1 MKAKTYYQRILTFFF
16 FSLSLIR
23 VVAQEN
29 VATKEYNNEQYKFSI
44 LVPES
49 WKFNDHMD
57 GADKLY
63 DFLSPDENIFIQVRS
78 FNVGAGLDMDI
89 LTKVFKENY
98 IPAGSTTHNLIDK
111 ISANGISGKQ
121 GNYLG
126 KFNGN
131 DIAISVFYAIENS
144 QGYTLMIIVPLEM
157 AEQYTDIVSAI
168 GKSFI
173 IPGYSRKGSEVK
185 PGGLAGLLEKNK
197 NQSNNASEIEAND
210 GITLSNIRIG
220 DQLQGKTNLLNKTT
234 VFQPDTENIYVV
246 YDWSGKAANQEM
258 KISWYFDDSNY
269 KIDESSYSLPINL
282 NMGSSNGTI
291 SRPYEGWPVGNYH
304 VEFSIS
310 GQVLKEVYFKVQDAN
325 MQESTNDIEG
335 KYTFVS
341 RSDGPSRTNYHFI
354 EIFSNGT
361 YLEKYNP
368 KNSGNYEGGHQGTWQ
383 LNGTQLTFT
392 HEDGNIKDFY
402 TVRQNE
408 LERKANDVVFI
419 FRK

>member
-1 MKAKTYYQRILTFFF
+1 
-16 FSLSLIR
+16 
-23 VVAQEN
+23 
-29 VATKEYNNEQYKFSI
+29 
-44 LVPES
+44 
-49 WKFNDHMD
+49 
-57 GADKLY
+57 
-63 DFLSPDENIFIQVRS
+63 
-78 FNVGAGLDMDI
+78 
-89 LTKVFKENY
+89 
-98 IPAGSTTHNLIDK
+98 
-111 ISANGISGKQ
+111 
-121 GNYLG
+121 
-126 KFNGN
+126 
-131 DIAISVFYAIENS
+131 
-144 QGYTLMIIVPLEM
+144 
-157 AEQYTDIVSAI
+157 
-168 GKSFI
+168 
-173 IPGYSRKGSEVK
+173 
-185 PGGLAGLLEKNK
+185 
-197 NQSNNASEIEAND
+197 
-210 GITLSNIRIG
+210 
-220 DQLQGKTNLLNKTT
+220 
-234 VFQPDTENIYVV
+234 
-246 YDWSGKAANQEM
+246 M

-291 SRPYEGWPVGNYH
+291 SKPYAGWPVGNYH